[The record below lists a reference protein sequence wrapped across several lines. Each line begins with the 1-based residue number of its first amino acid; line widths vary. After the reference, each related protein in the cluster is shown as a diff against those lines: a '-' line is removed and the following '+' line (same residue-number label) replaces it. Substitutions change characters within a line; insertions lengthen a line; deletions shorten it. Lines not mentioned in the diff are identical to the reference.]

1 MMHPEQPVC
10 SGYYTWKE
18 YKEGSHFSISLRGI
32 TNNRFEVARVSI
44 DSENST
50 TSTDIF
56 TTDTMLKANSMF
68 RSWVGERL

>member
-1 MMHPEQPVC
+1 MPPKQTEY
-10 SGYYTWKE
+10 SSYYIWKE
-18 YKEGSHFSISLRGI
+18 YKEGNHFSISLRGVP
-32 TNNRFEVARVSI
+32 NNKFEVARVSI

-56 TTDTMLKANSMF
+56 TTDTMPKANSMF